1 MENVSELLLEKGKG
15 MCKLSKKLLICAA
28 IGLGLLLI
36 VWMECARQGV
46 SDYFPRYLA
55 LQGYDEY
62 AFVNVVVFL
71 AYLGILA
78 GFGALPCYLY
88 GLHFMGLGQIAKNTE
103 K

>member
-28 IGLGLLLI
+28 IGFALLLI
-36 VWMECARQGV
+36 VWLGCAIEGG
-46 SDYFPRYLA
+46 YFSEYLA

-62 AFVNVVVFL
+62 AFVNVVVL
-71 AYLGILA
+71 VAYLGILA

>member
-1 MENVSELLLEKGKG
+1 MENVSELLLKKGKS
-15 MCKLSKKLLICAA
+15 MCGLSKKLLICAA

-36 VWMECARQGV
+36 VWMVCAIQGA
-46 SDYFPRYLA
+46 YFTEYLA

-62 AFVNVVVFL
+62 AFVNVIVFL
-71 AYLGILA
+71 AYLGVLA